1 MATVKTERAG
11 KKRASKSSL
20 LPVLIILLGLGVL
33 LYPVVA
39 TQWNNFQQTKVADDY
54 RALMDDAVEKDPDS
68 MEQAVEAA
76 RAYNRAGRGGPIL
89 DAWSARDATDNPDY
103 QDYLKQLSS
112 LPAMAQLVIPSI
124 KVNLPVMHG
133 TSDEVLGKGVGHLYG
148 TSLPVGGPDTHA
160 VLTGHTGLTNATLFD
175 NLTDMKKGDAIYL
188 AVYGEKLKYEV
199 YDTEVVLPEDTKSL
213 LVQPGQDLLTLVTCT
228 PYGIN
233 THRLLVHARRVP
245 MDPDD
250 TALDKVG
257 TPIQWWMWAI
267 LLVALLVILFLIWWL
282 RRQRKRAKEAEVEA
296 AREADA
302 LSAEEAGKLHAG
314 VAWPGEK

>member
-1 MATVKTERAG
+1 MTARKTERAG
-11 KKRASKSSL
+11 TKRASKSSL
-20 LPVLIILLGLGVL
+20 MPVLIILLGLGVL

-54 RALMDDAVEKDPDS
+54 RALMDGAVAKDPDS

-76 RAYNRAGRGGPIL
+76 RAYNRGDTGGPIL
-89 DAWSARDATDNPDY
+89 DPWSSRDATDNPEY
-103 QDYLKQLSS
+103 QAYLKQLSS

-133 TSDEVLGKGVGHLYG
+133 TSDEVLSKAVGHLYG
-148 TSLPVGGPDTHA
+148 TSLPVGGPDTHT

-233 THRLLVHARRVP
+233 THRLLVHAHRVP

-250 TALDKVG
+250 PALDNVG

-282 RRQRKRAKEAEVEA
+282 RRQKKRQQEEEL
-296 AREADA
+296 A
-302 LSAEEAGKLHAG
+302 LEDRAVRRVS
-314 VAWPGEK
+314 WPGERGAEK

>member
-1 MATVKTERAG
+1 MTVRKTERAG

-233 THRLLVHARRVP
+233 THRLLVHAHRVP

-250 TALDKVG
+250 PALDNVG

-282 RRQRKRAKEAEVEA
+282 RRQRKRAKEAEAEA